1 MKDFFVIT
9 FSIIIISYCLFSI
22 VQIFFKCIV
31 HNGLYNGISL
41 RILKKFIIKI
51 VVSGFILFFLSRIIS
66 LDISNFMINFCSD
79 IFDNKFLGILG
90 SLYLTLPLLAL
101 DSNLLDWKWNDK
113 ETWVI
118 NTHSIFFAYQIWV
131 IWEAKGDLYYDI
143 ESKLER
149 EEIEKIENEINSK
162 KN

>member
-101 DSNLLDWKWNDK
+101 DSNLL
-113 ETWVI
+113 
-118 NTHSIFFAYQIWV
+118 
-131 IWEAKGDLYYDI
+131 
-143 ESKLER
+143 
-149 EEIEKIENEINSK
+149 
-162 KN
+162 